1 MLPIHRVRVVA
12 RLGPDVQLWGRAD
25 AAYASDPRD
34 PWPQWDTSA
43 VYWETSQ
50 ASARPVFGV
59 DVGQTLTVIYEA
71 EGRNASEA
79 ARFARAIFEW
89 EWRRT
94 TLPLPVMLAVFPEE
108 AAAT

>member
-1 MLPIHRVRVVA
+1 M
-12 RLGPDVQLWGRAD
+12 
-25 AAYASDPRD
+25 
-34 PWPQWDTSA
+34 
-43 VYWETSQ
+43 
-50 ASARPVFGV
+50 
-59 DVGQTLTVIYEA
+59 GQTLTVIYEA